1 MKMEKVIL
9 VTGSGGLVGSEVCR
23 FYLNKGFKVFGIDND
38 MRQEFFGKDASTKST
53 IDELLFNDNYIHKN
67 IDIRNYSEI
76 EKLFKTYGEQ
86 IECVVHTAA
95 QPSHD
100 WASKDPLTD
109 YSVNSTG
116 TINLL
121 EAYRLNCPKAAFIFT
136 STNKVYGDTP
146 NKIDFFEDEKR
157 YTPNDV
163 QKYSEGIDEHMSIDQ
178 SLHSVFGASKVSAD
192 IMVQEYGRYFNLNT
206 AVFRGGCLTGP
217 KHKGVELHGFLSYL
231 VKCAIHNKS
240 YTIYGYKG
248 KQVRDNIHSEDLV
261 KAFDCYYRNPSKPG
275 VVYNIG
281 GGKYSNCS
289 IIEAIDIIEEISGKR
304 LNYNISETVRS
315 GDHQWWIS
323 DLTKFKS
330 DYPEWSITKDIKSII
345 KDIVEYEI
353 RSVEEKT
360 IKDKI
365 LDYIIKEFG
374 EKQTIGDRTKHYSYC
389 SFPSEDCTCNDLRD
403 IKYDTTLITGGYID
417 SFSMVMVLDFLEKE
431 FKIQIPNKIATPENF
446 NTVNNMYE
454 LVKFVKINK

>member
-1 MKMEKVIL
+1 MEKIIL

-23 FYLNKGFKVFGIDND
+23 FYLKKGFKVVGIDND
-38 MRQEFFGKDASTKST
+38 MRQEFFGKDASTKPT
-53 IDELLFNDNYIHKN
+53 VDELLSIGNNYNHRV
-67 IDIRNYSEI
+67 IDIRNYEEI
-76 EKLFKTYGEQ
+76 ESLFKQLGEQ
-86 IECVVHTAA
+86 VVCVVHTAA

-100 WASKDPLTD
+100 WAAKSPLTD

-121 EAYRLNCPKAAFIFT
+121 EAYRVYCPKAAFIFT

-146 NKIDFFEDEKR
+146 NRIEFLEDDKR
-157 YTPNDV
+157 YTPVDIE
-163 QKYSEGIDEHMSIDQ
+163 KYCEGIDENMSIDQ
-178 SLHSVFGASKVSAD
+178 TLHSVFGASKVSAD
-192 IMVQEYGRYFNLNT
+192 VMVQEYGRYFNLNT

-231 VKCAIHNKS
+231 VKCAIHDKP

-261 KAFDCYYRNPSKPG
+261 KAFDCYFNNPSSPG

-289 IIEAIDIIEEISGKR
+289 VLEAIDMIEEISGKR
-304 LNYNISETVRS
+304 LDYKLSDNTRS

-330 DYPEWSITKDIKSII
+330 DYPEWSITKDVKSII
-345 KDIVEYEI
+345 KDIIKYELK
-353 RSVEEKT
+353 SVEEK
-360 IKDKI
+360 
-365 LDYIIKEFG
+365 
-374 EKQTIGDRTKHYSYC
+374 
-389 SFPSEDCTCNDLRD
+389 
-403 IKYDTTLITGGYID
+403 
-417 SFSMVMVLDFLEKE
+417 V
-431 FKIQIPNKIATPENF
+431 
-446 NTVNNMYE
+446 
-454 LVKFVKINK
+454 